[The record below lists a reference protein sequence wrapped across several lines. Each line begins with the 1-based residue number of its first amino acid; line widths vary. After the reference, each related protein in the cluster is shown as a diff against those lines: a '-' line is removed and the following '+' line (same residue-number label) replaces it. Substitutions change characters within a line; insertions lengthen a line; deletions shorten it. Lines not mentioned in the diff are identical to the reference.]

1 MKSFFQRNKSHDPP
15 PPAPSAKHH
24 RSASAQPELRRTARA
39 PSVRGVPASQPLHR
53 TDRPDSPSRERQH
66 ADKLRSSS
74 RAPRPPPEQTTTSSS
89 YPERTAHTNG
99 IAHPNGNAHLNGTY
113 PGDSRSRAPKT
124 YDAQSI
130 LERRREELPIPVKPI
145 RTKAPSIFE
154 VPAAALGKTT
164 STRDDRER
172 RARRHVEEPR
182 EEHDDRERARD
193 KEEDRY
199 GEKEAQRRD
208 REERHRL
215 REVQRQEEEK
225 ERLELEDWT

>member
-74 RAPRPPPEQTTTSSS
+74 RAPRPPPEQPTTSSS
-89 YPERTAHTNG
+89 YPERTAYTNG
-99 IAHPNGNAHLNGTY
+99 IAHSNGNAHLNGTY

-130 LERRREELPIPVKPI
+130 LERRREELELRGGDPPLLDRLKRGAGLASSLSLGELVDE
-145 RTKAPSIFE
+145 RAE
-154 VPAAALGKTT
+154 VGV
-164 STRDDRER
+164 R
-172 RARRHVEEPR
+172 RA
-182 EEHDDRERARD
+182 
-193 KEEDRY
+193 EDGLKMEY
-199 GEKEAQRRD
+199 
-208 REERHRL
+208 
-215 REVQRQEEEK
+215 VN
-225 ERLELEDWT
+225 